1 MHIPPIFSDLAL
13 ILIVASITTLIFKW
27 LKQPVVLGY
36 IIAGIITGP
45 HTHFFVTVQNISS
58 IETWGQIGVTFL
70 LFELGLEFSFKK
82 MRKVGK
88 IGGITAITEL
98 IVMFSVGFLAGYFMG
113 WTTMNSIF
121 LGGML
126 TISSTSIIIK
136 AFDDLGVKKQKF
148 TGVVFGVL
156 VVEDLI
162 AVLQLVL
169 LSTIAVSR
177 SFDGLQLGLSISK
190 MVIFIVFW
198 FIVGIYLIP
207 SFFRVAKR
215 MLGDETLLIIAIGLC
230 FGMVFLADKM
240 GLSSALGAFLMGS
253 ILAETIESD
262 KIIKLINPLKFLF
275 GAVFFVSVGMLV
287 DFKIV
292 TTNYLPILFITFLIL
307 FVKTFS
313 AGIGVLI
320 SGQPLKIAV
329 QTGMSLSQIGE
340 FSFIIASLGL
350 SLKVIDPVLY
360 PIIVAVSV
368 ITTFTTPYFIRFADP
383 LYNFLNRK
391 LPPEWKRAIEQ
402 IATSA
407 NQTEDQNIKRKYYKR
422 YISRTIVYV
431 ILIIAIN
438 LISFLLF
445 DPFLKNLLPELAAN
459 IVGFSVTFI
468 AMAPILG
475 ALIMNKMASKMD
487 FNRIWRKNKIKRHVL
502 VILILI
508 RILIIIFA
516 LIVLINHYF
525 NLTIAVSLAVLIGLS
540 LFYIASQQNMRNF
553 MQMEERFL
561 HNLNGRSSIP
571 ELKIPHDLTGDI
583 HIELF
588 EISNYSECIG
598 KNLVDL
604 NLRHRYGINIISI
617 MRGNCRIDLPKRDE
631 VLYPHDKILVVG
643 NDEQMKKVKDLFEK
657 DETQMESCPVHET
670 MDIHQI
676 LLNQESPF
684 VHKALTECKFT
695 EIHQCLVIGY
705 KRAGVFVENPPS
717 DTVFEPND
725 ILWVVGEKSAVDE
738 LVSMRCDMKKL

>member
-1 MHIPPIFSDLAL
+1 
-13 ILIVASITTLIFKW
+13 
-27 LKQPVVLGY
+27 
-36 IIAGIITGP
+36 
-45 HTHFFVTVQNISS
+45 
-58 IETWGQIGVTFL
+58 
-70 LFELGLEFSFKK
+70 
-82 MRKVGK
+82 
-88 IGGITAITEL
+88 
-98 IVMFSVGFLAGYFMG
+98 
-113 WTTMNSIF
+113 
-121 LGGML
+121 
-126 TISSTSIIIK
+126 
-136 AFDDLGVKKQKF
+136 
-148 TGVVFGVL
+148 
-156 VVEDLI
+156 
-162 AVLQLVL
+162 
-169 LSTIAVSR
+169 
-177 SFDGLQLGLSISK
+177 
-190 MVIFIVFW
+190 
-198 FIVGIYLIP
+198 
-207 SFFRVAKR
+207 
-215 MLGDETLLIIAIGLC
+215 
-230 FGMVFLADKM
+230 MVFLADKM

-253 ILAETIESD
+253 ILAETVESE
-262 KIIKLINPLKFLF
+262 KIVKLINPLKFLF

-383 LYNFLNRK
+383 LYNLLNRK
-391 LPPEWKRAIEQ
+391 LPPQWIRAIEQ
-402 IATSA
+402 ISA
-407 NQTEDQNIKRKYYKR
+407 SSNQTVDQNIKRKYYKR
-422 YISRTIVYV
+422 YITRTTVYV
-431 ILIIAIN
+431 ILIVAIMVF
-438 LISFLLF
+438 SFLLL
-445 DPFLKNLLPELAAN
+445 DPFLKNLLPKLTSN

-525 NLTIAVSLAVLIGLS
+525 NLTLAVSLAVLIGLT
-540 LFYIASQQNMRNF
+540 LFYIASQQNMKNF
-553 MQMEERFL
+553 MKMEERFL
-561 HNLNGRSSIP
+561 TNLNGRSSIP

-598 KNLVDL
+598 KSLVDL
-604 NLRHRYGINIISI
+604 NLRHLYGINIISI

-643 NDEQMKKVKDLFEK
+643 NDDQMRKIKDIFEK
-657 DETQMESCPVHET
+657 DETQLEACPIHET

-676 LLNQESPF
+676 QLHPDSPF

-695 EIHQCLVIGY
+695 EQYQCLVIGY
-705 KRAGVFVENPPS
+705 KRSGNFVENPPS
-717 DTVFEPND
+717 RTIFESDD
-725 ILWVVGEKSAVDE
+725 ILWIVGEKSAVE
-738 LVSMRCDMKKL
+738 EIEALRCNLNNL